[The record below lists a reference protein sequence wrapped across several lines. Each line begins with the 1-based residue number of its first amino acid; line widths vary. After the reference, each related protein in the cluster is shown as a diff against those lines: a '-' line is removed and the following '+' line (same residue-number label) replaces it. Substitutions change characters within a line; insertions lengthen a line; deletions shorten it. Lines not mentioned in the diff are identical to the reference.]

1 MAVSGEADPFRR
13 SVRLTL
19 GAIAVFGACVALA
32 FLILGP
38 WLMDLLFG
46 GSHHYGRGGLV
57 IVAVGMG
64 VYLSA
69 ATLNQAALA
78 QARSRQAA
86 MIWVATALVFVAF
99 LAIPWGFD
107 DRVLQVEVGYAGAA
121 TVLCALLYMLYR
133 RPVKAAASSQPT
145 SELTENAAP

>member
-1 MAVSGEADPFRR
+1 
-13 SVRLTL
+13 
-19 GAIAVFGACVALA
+19 
-32 FLILGP
+32 
-38 WLMDLLFG
+38 
-46 GSHHYGRGGLV
+46 V

-86 MIWVATALVFVAF
+86 MIWLATALLFVAF

-107 DRVLQVEVGYAGAA
+107 DRVLQVEVGYLGAA
-121 TVLCALLYMLYR
+121 TVLCSLLYMLYR
-133 RPVKAAASSQPT
+133 RPVTVAGTVSSEGHEQ
-145 SELTENAAP
+145 